1 MIIYYHCTSD
11 NPLLLSFLL
20 TCHPYIPF
28 HFILLYV
35 WNSLCVNCFFLCV
48 YASAV
53 SGDPGESFTVTGVV
67 GSEGDG
73 CFSLLRS
80 GGILILLSLSASC
93 EGLRPSLGLCL
104 CVREREER
112 GGGGCQ

>member
-1 MIIYYHCTSD
+1 MCK
-11 NPLLLSFLL
+11 L
-20 TCHPYIPF
+20 
-28 HFILLYV
+28 
-35 WNSLCVNCFFLCV
+35 FFLCV

-67 GSEGDG
+67 GSEGDV

-80 GGILILLSLSASC
+80 GGILISFSLSASC

-104 CVREREER
+104 CVREREE
-112 GGGGCQ
+112 GGGGALSDGKTKQEDGEKELK